1 MDAYFDPFLDPDALA
16 TRYAELAA
24 SLHRTPVLRSASL
37 DAWAGAS
44 LHLKCEN
51 FQKSGAFKMRGVTN
65 ALRELAAGAGLPG
78 GTGLTAGGRLAAES
92 GLPVSGGLIAEGS
105 AKGLPEGGVCTH
117 SSGNHGQA
125 LAWAAAAL
133 GIPCT
138 VVMPSNAP
146 QFKKDAVRAAGGRIV
161 ECTPTLAARIT
172 AVAEVV
178 RTTGAVEIHPS
189 NQAPVIL
196 GQGSAAWELLED
208 CAARGVALDWVG
220 VPVGGGGLLAGTG
233 FAVARWN
240 QRHGTRVRVF
250 AGEPAGADDAAR
262 SLASG
267 QIEHNENPQTVCD
280 GMRTELG
287 DVNFPVIRETVT
299 AIHTVSDSEVLV
311 AQRLIA
317 DRVKIIVETNCAP
330 PVAAVAKHP
339 EVCEGQQVGIVLSG
353 GNLDLGAHVWGPA
366 L

>member
-37 DAWAGAS
+37 DAWARAS

-92 GLPVSGGLIAEGS
+92 GLPVSGGILAEGP

-133 GIPCT
+133 GIPCA

-161 ECTPTLAARIT
+161 ECTPTLAARIA

-178 RTTGAVEIHPS
+178 QSTGAVEIHPS

-267 QIEHNENPQTVCD
+267 
-280 GMRTELG
+280 
-287 DVNFPVIRETVT
+287 
-299 AIHTVSDSEVLV
+299 
-311 AQRLIA
+311 
-317 DRVKIIVETNCAP
+317 
-330 PVAAVAKHP
+330 
-339 EVCEGQQVGIVLSG
+339 
-353 GNLDLGAHVWGPA
+353 
-366 L
+366 

>member
-1 MDAYFDPFLDPDALA
+1 MKAPIDPYFTPFLTPSALEQ
-16 TRYAELAA
+16 RYAELAP

-65 ALRELAAGAGLPG
+65 ALRELAAAGGLAPETGLSAGGALDSNTGLAADG
-78 GTGLTAGGRLAAES
+78 GLAFESGLTA
-92 GLPVSGGLIAEGS
+92 VGGLLAEGP

-161 ECTPTLAARIT
+161 ECTPTLAARIA

-178 RTTGAVEIHPS
+178 
-189 NQAPVIL
+189 
-196 GQGSAAWELLED
+196 
-208 CAARGVALDWVG
+208 
-220 VPVGGGGLLAGTG
+220 
-233 FAVARWN
+233 
-240 QRHGTRVRVF
+240 
-250 AGEPAGADDAAR
+250 
-262 SLASG
+262 
-267 QIEHNENPQTVCD
+267 
-280 GMRTELG
+280 
-287 DVNFPVIRETVT
+287 
-299 AIHTVSDSEVLV
+299 
-311 AQRLIA
+311 
-317 DRVKIIVETNCAP
+317 
-330 PVAAVAKHP
+330 
-339 EVCEGQQVGIVLSG
+339 
-353 GNLDLGAHVWGPA
+353 
-366 L
+366 

>member
-1 MDAYFDPFLDPDALA
+1 MKAPIDPYFDPFLDPDALA
-16 TRYAELAA
+16 TRYAELAP

-65 ALRELAAGAGLPG
+65 ALRELSS
-78 GTGLTAGGRLAAES
+78 TG
-92 GLPVSGGLIAEGS
+92 
-105 AKGLPEGGVCTH
+105 GLPEGGVCTH

-161 ECTPTLAARIT
+161 ECTPTLAARIA

-178 RTTGAVEIHPS
+178 RSTGAVEIHPS

-299 AIHTVSDSEVLV
+299 AIHTVSDSEILV

-339 EVCEGQQVGIVLSG
+339 EVFAGQRVGIVLSG

-366 L
+366 SL

>member
-1 MDAYFDPFLDPDALA
+1 
-16 TRYAELAA
+16 
-24 SLHRTPVLRSASL
+24 
-37 DAWAGAS
+37 
-44 LHLKCEN
+44 
-51 FQKSGAFKMRGVTN
+51 MRGVTN
-65 ALRELAAGAGLPG
+65 ALRELAAQ
-78 GTGLTAGGRLAAES
+78 
-92 GLPVSGGLIAEGS
+92 
-105 AKGLPEGGVCTH
+105 GLPEGGVCTH

-125 LAWAAAAL
+125 LAWASAAL

-146 QFKKDAVRAAGGRIV
+146 QFKKDAVRTAGGRIV
-161 ECTPTLAARIT
+161 ECTPTLAARIE

-178 RTTGAVEIHPS
+178 AATGAVEIHPS

-208 CAARGVALDWVG
+208 CTSRGIALDWVG

-240 QRHGTRVRVF
+240 ELHGTSVRVF
-250 AGEPAGADDAAR
+250 AGEPTGADDAAR

-267 QIEHNENPQTVCD
+267 HIEHNSNPQTVCD

-287 DVNFPVIRETVT
+287 NVNFPVIQSTVA
-299 AIHTVSDSEVLV
+299 AIHTVEDPEILT

-317 DRVKIIVETNCAP
+317 DRLKIIVETNCAP
-330 PVAAVAKHP
+330 PLAAVVKHP
-339 EVCEGQQVGIVLSG
+339 EAFAGQRVGIVLSG
-353 GNLDLGAHVWGPA
+353 GNLDLSAHIWGH
-366 L
+366 

>member
-1 MDAYFDPFLDPDALA
+1 MKASLDPYFDAFLDPDALA
-16 TRYAELAA
+16 IRYAELAP

-37 DAWAGAS
+37 DAWAGAA

-51 FQKSGAFKMRGVTN
+51 FQRSGAFKMRGVSN
-65 ALRELAAGAGLPG
+65 ALRELASHGLP
-78 GTGLTAGGRLAAES
+78 A
-92 GLPVSGGLIAEGS
+92 
-105 AKGLPEGGVCTH
+105 GGVCTH

-125 LAWAAAAL
+125 LAWASGGL

-146 QFKKDAVRAAGGRIV
+146 QCKKDAVRAAGGRIV
-161 ECTPTLAARIT
+161 ECTPTLAARIE

-178 RTTGAVEIHPS
+178 RATGAVEIHPS

-208 CAARGVALDWVG
+208 CAARGIALDWVG

-267 QIEHNENPQTVCD
+267 QIEHNDNPQTVCD

-299 AIHTVSDSEVLV
+299 AIYPVDDSEILA

-330 PVAAVAKHP
+330 PVAAVAKHLS
-339 EVCEGQQVGIVLSG
+339 VFSGQQVGVVLSG
-353 GNLDLGAHVWGPA
+353 GNLDLSAHAWGPA
-366 L
+366 N

>member
-1 MDAYFDPFLDPDALA
+1 MKAPIDSYFDPFLDPEALA
-16 TRYAELAA
+16 ARYAELAR
-24 SLHRTPVLRSASL
+24 SLHRTPVLHSASL

-65 ALRELAAGAGLPG
+65 ALRELAS
-78 GTGLTAGGRLAAES
+78 TG
-92 GLPVSGGLIAEGS
+92 
-105 AKGLPEGGVCTH
+105 GLPEGGVCTH

-161 ECTPTLAARIT
+161 ECTPTLAARIA

-267 QIEHNENPQTVCD
+267 HIEHNENPQTVCD

-299 AIHTVSDSEVLV
+299 AIHTVSDSEILA

-339 EVCEGQQVGIVLSG
+339 EVFEGQQVGIVLSG

-366 L
+366 SL

>member
-1 MDAYFDPFLDPDALA
+1 MKAPIDPYFTPFLTPSALEQ
-16 TRYAELAA
+16 RYAELAP

-65 ALRELAAGAGLPG
+65 ALRELAA
-78 GTGLTAGGRLAAES
+78 AGGLAFES
-92 GLPVSGGLIAEGS
+92 GLPAVGGLISEGP
-105 AKGLPEGGVCTH
+105 AKGFPEGGVCTH

-125 LAWAAAAL
+125 LAWASAAL

-161 ECTPTLAARIT
+161 ECTPTLAARIA

-178 RTTGAVEIHPS
+178 KATGAVEIHPS

-208 CAARGVALDWVG
+208 CAARGVALDWV
-220 VPVGGGGLLAGTG
+220 
-233 FAVARWN
+233 
-240 QRHGTRVRVF
+240 
-250 AGEPAGADDAAR
+250 D
-262 SLASG
+262 
-267 QIEHNENPQTVCD
+267 
-280 GMRTELG
+280 
-287 DVNFPVIRETVT
+287 
-299 AIHTVSDSEVLV
+299 
-311 AQRLIA
+311 
-317 DRVKIIVETNCAP
+317 
-330 PVAAVAKHP
+330 
-339 EVCEGQQVGIVLSG
+339 
-353 GNLDLGAHVWGPA
+353 
-366 L
+366 

>member
-1 MDAYFDPFLDPDALA
+1 MKAPIDPYFDSFLDPDALA
-16 TRYAELAA
+16 ARYAELAV

-44 LHLKCEN
+44 LHFKCEN

-65 ALRELAAGAGLPG
+65 ALRELA
-78 GTGLTAGGRLAAES
+78 S
-92 GLPVSGGLIAEGS
+92 GD
-105 AKGLPEGGVCTH
+105 GLPEGGVCTH

-125 LAWAAAAL
+125 LAWASAAL

-161 ECTPTLAARIT
+161 ECTPSLAARIE

-178 RTTGAVEIHPS
+178 EATGAVEIHPS

-287 DVNFPVIRETVT
+287 DVNFPVIRETVA
-299 AIHTVSDSEVLV
+299 AIHTVTDTEILA

-339 EVCEGQQVGIVLSG
+339 EVFAGAQVGIVLSG
-353 GNLDLGAHVWGPA
+353 GNLDLGAHVWGSA

>member
-1 MDAYFDPFLDPDALA
+1 MKAPLDSYFDAFLSPFSLA
-16 TRYAELAA
+16 ERYAQLAP
-24 SLHRTPVLRSASL
+24 SLHRTPVLHSTSL
-37 DAWAGAS
+37 DTWAGAEV
-44 LHLKCEN
+44 HFKCEN

-65 ALRELAAGAGLPG
+65 ALLELAAQGLP
-78 GTGLTAGGRLAAES
+78 A
-92 GLPVSGGLIAEGS
+92 
-105 AKGLPEGGVCTH
+105 GGVCTH

-125 LAWAAAAL
+125 LAWASAAL

-146 QFKKDAVRAAGGRIV
+146 QFKKDAVRTAGGRIV
-161 ECTPTLAARIT
+161 ECTPTLAARIE
-172 AVAEVV
+172 AVAEAVAS
-178 RTTGAVEIHPS
+178 TGAVEIHPS

-208 CAARGVALDWVG
+208 CAARGIALDWVG

-240 QRHGTRVRVF
+240 ELHGTSVRVF
-250 AGEPAGADDAAR
+250 AGEPTGADDAAR

-267 QIEHNENPQTVCD
+267 QIEHNANPETVCD

-287 DVNFPVIRETVT
+287 DVNFPVIQATVA
-299 AIHTVSDSEVLV
+299 AIHTVEDSEILT

-317 DRVKIIVETNCAP
+317 DRLKIIVETNCAP
-330 PVAAVAKHP
+330 PLAAVVKHP
-339 EVCEGQQVGIVLSG
+339 EVFAGQRVGIVLSG
-353 GNLDLGAHVWGPA
+353 GNLDLSAHVWGASQPK
-366 L
+366 